1 MRISDWSSDVCSSDL
16 GASEVTCEPEDP
28 GSFAAMLVSPLLV
41 LSGVSRSLTFWILF
55 GTFFICGAT
64 TSGLVQTHL
73 IAICGDFGITRSEEH
88 TSELQSLMRNSYA
101 IFCLKKQNKPPTG
114 THILL

>member
-1 MRISDWSSDVCSSDL
+1 MFFFVLMVRRQPGSTRTDTLFPYTPLFRSLMGDRPADIGL
-16 GASEVTCEPEDP
+16 LPYGASEVTCEPEDP

-64 TSGLVQTHL
+64 KIGRASCRERVCQ
-73 IAICGDFGITRSEEH
+73 
-88 TSELQSLMRNSYA
+88 YV
-101 IFCLKKQNKPPTG
+101 
-114 THILL
+114 